1 MSRIGRKPVTVPAN
15 VKVSV
20 ADSTDPGRG
29 AQGQAVV
36 HATASRSASTY
47 DEAGKQVLVTRA
59 DDERENRALHGLTR
73 SLIANM
79 VEGVTTGY
87 TKKLEIVGVGYQAQL
102 KKANTVALQV
112 GFANQVVLEAPPGV
126 SVVVPDP
133 THITITGA
141 DKQAVGQFAAVVR
154 KVRPPEPY
162 KGKGIRYEG
171 EVVRRKAGKAF
182 GVEVIA
188 DRDATRRVENPQR
201 RGWASGRDRPPRNPP
216 RARRTVR

>member
-1 MSRIGRKPVTVPAN
+1 MSRIGRKPVEVPAN

-20 ADSTDPGRG
+20 ADSTIYVEGPKGKLAFTYRREIDVKFDP
-29 AQGQAVV
+29 
-36 HATASRSASTY
+36 
-47 DEAGKQVLVTRA
+47 DGKRVLVSRG
-59 DDERENRALHGLTR
+59 DDERQSRALHGLTR

-79 VEGVTTGY
+79 VKGVTEGY

-112 GFANQVVLEAPPGV
+112 GYANQIVLEAPPGV
-126 SVVVPDP
+126 SITVPDP

-141 DKQAVGQFAAVVR
+141 DKQAVGQFAAIVR

-182 GVEVIA
+182 G
-188 DRDATRRVENPQR
+188 
-201 RGWASGRDRPPRNPP
+201 SK
-216 RARRTVR
+216 